1 MAIAHWMHGCQWF
14 VRIRPSSAKR
24 SGLVDHG
31 SLPRPRSTWWKS
43 AVYTSDN
50 DLSGCRI
57 TSPLLSSNGA
67 SLASASNQTSFLPL
81 VDQRPEGHQPS
92 AVSVNHKLLPSPHTA
107 LTPSKNFPAR
117 TNMVESLTGSFD
129 PVPRVIRVPSVR
141 PLSWLTDTMSSPKL
155 QFHSLRTGVT
165 PCEWTRL
172 PCRSRDDGCKTDKA
186 DRSTRSR
193 FLVTYI

>member
-1 MAIAHWMHGCQWF
+1 MQNHLPTPFFKW
-14 VRIRPSSAKR
+14 RISRLCVKSDVFSSPGRPKTGRSPAKCHF
-24 SGLVDHG
+24 SESQVTTVTTHCTH
-31 SLPRPRSTWWKS
+31 S
-43 AVYTSDN
+43 
-50 DLSGCRI
+50 
-57 TSPLLSSNGA
+57 
-67 SLASASNQTSFLPL
+67 
-81 VDQRPEGHQPS
+81 E
-92 AVSVNHKLLPSPHTA
+92 
-107 LTPSKNFPAR
+107 NFPAR

-165 PCEWTRL
+165 PCECTRL